1 MRDTKEFLNSSDETE
16 VRWEYEVDEEECKSD
31 LGKSVV
37 KRERLEL
44 NRLGEGRN
52 VEVKEVDGGGI
63 DRSSWNGVEDGKID
77 RLGTC
82 HVVDR

>member
-1 MRDTKEFLNSSDETE
+1 MKECLNSSDETE

-52 VEVKEVDGGGI
+52 VEVKEVDGEVI
-63 DRSSWNGVEDGKID
+63 DRSSSNEVEDEKRG

-82 HVVDR
+82 RAVDR